1 MSCNCNKKEKKEIKN
16 KKINLLDSLVESYK
30 KTYPKFSISKKNIK
44 GLWFLNQTRN
54 PNKYDSG
61 KDKKNVYFKIWYK
74 FSPVYYDYTY
84 WTSIWI
90 YNIESKEWKVY
101 DNGLPSNSD
110 GPNFSDLTE
119 KQISYLIQIIP
130 NNKLIDNYVKPPPP
144 KI

>member
-1 MSCNCNKKEKKEIKN
+1 MAGE
-16 KKINLLDSLVESYK
+16 
-30 KTYPKFSISKKNIK
+30 
-44 GLWFLNQTRN
+44 
-54 PNKYDSG
+54 
-61 KDKKNVYFKIWYK
+61 VYFKIWYK